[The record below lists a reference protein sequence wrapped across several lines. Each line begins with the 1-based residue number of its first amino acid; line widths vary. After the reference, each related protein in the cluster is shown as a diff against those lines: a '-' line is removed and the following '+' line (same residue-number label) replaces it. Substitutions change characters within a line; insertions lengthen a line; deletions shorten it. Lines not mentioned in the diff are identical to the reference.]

1 MSAED
6 RDPVEFDPESGV
18 YRTNYNWSS
27 RGSLSTAVL
36 DAVGEAAERDALDLP
51 PLYEQIDPEGLE
63 NLFAPIPGSE
73 RCTGSV
79 TFPLGDYHVTIAA
92 DGEIVIYPPSAD

>member
-1 MSAED
+1 MGSED
-6 RDPVEFDPESGV
+6 SDPVEFDPESGV

-36 DAVGEAAERDALDLP
+36 DAVSEAADSEAIDLP
-51 PLYEQIDPEGLE
+51 PLYEQIDPKGLE

-79 TFPLGDYHVTIAA
+79 TFPLGEYHITIAA
-92 DGEIVIYPPSAD
+92 DGEIVIYPPSED